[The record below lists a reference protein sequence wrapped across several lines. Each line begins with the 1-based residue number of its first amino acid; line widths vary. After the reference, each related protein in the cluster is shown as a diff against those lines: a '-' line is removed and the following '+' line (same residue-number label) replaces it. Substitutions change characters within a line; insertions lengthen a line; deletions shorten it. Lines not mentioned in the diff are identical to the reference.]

1 MWITNQ
7 IVFSDVA
14 KDITRNLEPFYL
26 YFWYSY
32 WKHFLLF
39 VNATF
44 TNTLSKPDYTN
55 YHQMKVFITYYSKI
69 FHSYIYRHLISYNPW
84 YNPMQILDTYNLYLN
99 YCLAY
104 ASIIFIQSKMTRG
117 IKLQFISIMV
127 ERTKAKS
134 TQSIYFLRILTNI
147 NITSTFGYAQIQRI
161 NN

>member
-26 YFWYSY
+26 YFWYLY

-39 VNATF
+39 CKCKKT
-44 TNTLSKPDYTN
+44 KI
-55 YHQMKVFITYYSKI
+55 FITYYSKI
-69 FHSYIYRHLISYNPW
+69 FHLYIYSYLIRYNPW

-134 TQSIYFLRILTNI
+134 TQSIYFLRILTRRY
-147 NITSTFGYAQIQRI
+147 ITSTFGYA
-161 NN
+161 